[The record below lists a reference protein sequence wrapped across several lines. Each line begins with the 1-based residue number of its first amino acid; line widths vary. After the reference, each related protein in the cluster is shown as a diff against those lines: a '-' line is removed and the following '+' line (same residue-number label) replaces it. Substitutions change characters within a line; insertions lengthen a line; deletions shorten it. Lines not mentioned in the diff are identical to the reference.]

1 MIALIS
7 FLVLIAVFLTAARVA
22 TVVLEVTGMDRQAAE
37 FQARSALMGVGF
49 TTLESEAI
57 TNHPVRRRL
66 VLWLMTFGN
75 AGIITGI
82 GSFIIAFGDAPALQ
96 TLLRSG
102 ELLAGTVLL
111 LVSVHI
117 SAANRLIARVTRA
130 FLHRFT
136 SLEISNLTILLPRGG
151 RWMVAE
157 LRVEGDSGLAGHSLA
172 QVELARHDITVL
184 GVRRRDGT
192 YLGSPAQATG
202 LELGDTLTLYGRIA
216 QLTALARPA
225 GPRADQVS
233 GDATPETA
241 QTADSANQAAD
252 SAQQTAEPA
261 EPVSSAR

>member
-7 FLVLIAVFLTAARVA
+7 FLILIAVFLTAARVA
-22 TVVLEVTGMDRQAAE
+22 SVVLEVTGMDRQAAE

-82 GSFIIAFGDAPALQ
+82 GSFILAFGDAPALQ

-117 SAANRLIARVTRA
+117 SAANRLIARATRA
-130 FLHRFT
+130 FLRRFT
-136 SLEISNLTILLPRGG
+136 SLEVSNLTLLLPRGG

-157 LRVEGDSGLAGHSLA
+157 LRVERDSGLAGRSLA
-172 QVELARHDITVL
+172 HLDLRRHDITVL

-192 YLGSPAQATG
+192 YLGSPADATE
-202 LELGDTLTLYGRIA
+202 LELGDTLTIYGRIA
-216 QLTALARPA
+216 QLTALARPTAPGA
-225 GPRADQVS
+225 GQVS
-233 GDATPETA
+233 GDETPETV
-241 QTADSANQAAD
+241 QTGDSTD
-252 SAQQTAEPA
+252 QTAEMAGPI
-261 EPVSSAR
+261 SSAR

>member
-7 FLVLIAVFLTAARVA
+7 FLVLIAVFLTAARAA

-75 AGIITGI
+75 AGVITGI

-102 ELLAGTVLL
+102 ELLAGAVLL
-111 LVSVHI
+111 LISVHV

-130 FLHRFT
+130 ALRRFT

-151 RWMVAE
+151 RWVVAE
-157 LRVEGDSGLAGHSLA
+157 LRVERDSGLDGRSFTDLD
-172 QVELARHDITVL
+172 LRGHDISVL

-192 YLGSPAQATG
+192 YIGSPAEATR
-202 LELGDTLTLYGRIA
+202 LALGDVVTLYGRIA
-216 QLTALARPA
+216 QLTALARPRPSGA
-225 GPRADQVS
+225 PVS
-233 GDATPETA
+233 GAGAPET
-241 QTADSANQAAD
+241 DESAG
-252 SAQQTAEPA
+252 
-261 EPVSSAR
+261 PVSSAR

>member
-7 FLVLIAVFLTAARVA
+7 FLVLIALFLTVARVA

-57 TNHPVRRRL
+57 TNHPARRRL

-117 SAANRLIARVTRA
+117 SAANRLIARATRA
-130 FLHRFT
+130 GLRRFT
-136 SLEISNLTILLPRGG
+136 SLETSNLTILLPRGD
-151 RWMVAE
+151 RWVVAE
-157 LRVEGDSGLAGHSLA
+157 LRVERYCGLVGRSLA
-172 QVELARHDITVL
+172 HLDAARHDIAVL

-192 YLGSPAQATG
+192 YLGSPPQGT
-202 LELGDTLTLYGRIA
+202 ELAIGDVVTLYGRIA
-216 QLTALARPA
+216 QLNALTHV
-225 GPRADQVS
+225 RASGAPVS
-233 GDATPETA
+233 GNESPETGE
-241 QTADSANQAAD
+241 
-252 SAQQTAEPA
+252 TAE
-261 EPVSSAR
+261 EGVSSAR

>member
-7 FLVLIAVFLTAARVA
+7 FLVLIAMFLTVARVA
-22 TVVLEVTGMDRQAAE
+22 SVVLEVSGMDRQAAE

-49 TTLESEAI
+49 TTFESEAI

-111 LVSVHI
+111 LISVHI

-130 FLHRFT
+130 FLFRFT
-136 SLEISNLTILLPRGG
+136 SLEITNLTVLVPRGD
-151 RWMVAE
+151 RWVVAE
-157 LRVEGDSGLAGHSLA
+157 LRVEHDSGLGGRSLA
-172 QVELARHDITVL
+172 SLDLARRDLTVL
-184 GVRRRDGT
+184 GIRRRGGG
-192 YLGSPAQATG
+192 YVGSPAEATELAIGDAVTVYG
-202 LELGDTLTLYGRIA
+202 LED
-216 QLTALARPA
+216 QLSALARL
-225 GPRADQVS
+225 RVS
-233 GDATPETA
+233 GARAPETA
-241 QTADSANQAAD
+241 G
-252 SAQQTAEPA
+252 PL
-261 EPVSSAR
+261 SSAR

>member
-22 TVVLEVTGMDRQAAE
+22 SVVLEVTGMDRQAAE

-111 LVSVHI
+111 LISVHI

-130 FLHRFT
+130 FLRRFT

-151 RWMVAE
+151 RWVVAE
-157 LRVEGDSGLAGHSLA
+157 LRVERDSGLVGRSLA
-172 QVELARHDITVL
+172 RLDLARHDITAL

-192 YLGSPAQATG
+192 YLGSPAQATE

-216 QLTALARPA
+216 QLTALARPTA
-225 GPRADQVS
+225 PQDGQVS
-233 GDATPETA
+233 GDETPETA
-241 QTADSANQAAD
+241 D
-252 SAQQTAEPA
+252 TAES
-261 EPVSSAR
+261 VSSAR